1 MYCQALIVN
10 HYELPVILNG
20 LHRETA
26 HAVHSAHSAHGELR
40 ELAFFAAL
48 KSHLLHHLLHTFVV
62 DIRSNECYSNEELF
76 KEISARLKSEAK
88 ARSFRLNSSHI
99 SAEHPFVKR
108 AVKLGRVPFGSPTLS
123 DQALMK
129 FPSVKIGPGKSSRS
143 HTADE
148 YIMVSEIEE
157 AIRLYIEMLDGLVL

>member
-1 MYCQALIVN
+1 M
-10 HYELPVILNG
+10 
-20 LHRETA
+20 
-26 HAVHSAHSAHGELR
+26 
-40 ELAFFAAL
+40 
-48 KSHLLHHLLHTFVV
+48 

-76 KEISARLKSEAK
+76 KEISAHLKSEAK

-99 SAEHPFVKR
+99 SAEHPFVKC